1 MERELLA
8 TTTTTSPPGVRLP
21 RMAIVEG
28 RGVLLHEECDPKRVE
43 RLSERLQQDGF
54 LKNPP
59 IATPLD
65 RLPGPLVVL
74 DGANRVMALSNL
86 GYPYQLVQIVDYF
99 DPAITLDVWRHLLL
113 DIPGVEL
120 IERIAGAVGTRI
132 ERVPPEEAQARLR
145 RGEILC
151 AVTLPGG
158 ASYTVGQASDLLS
171 NVELLA
177 RVVEVYKYTA
187 RIYRVQGDDLAALSQ
202 EYGGAEAL
210 VSFPPFTKEEILAIA
225 QNGAKLPTG
234 ITRHVIPG
242 RALRV
247 NLPLELL
254 EGSAP
259 VDQANSRLQELIRE
273 KLRDHRVRFY
283 PEATVLF
290 DE

>member
-1 MERELLA
+1 MERELV
-8 TTTTTSPPGVRLP
+8 TTTTTASAYGLRLP
-21 RMAIVEG
+21 WMAIVEG
-28 RGVLLHEECDPKRVE
+28 RWVLLHEECDPKRVE

-74 DGANRVMALSNL
+74 DGANRVMALTQL
-86 GYPYQLVQIVDYF
+86 GYPYQLVQVVDYF
-99 DPAITLDVWRHLLL
+99 DPGIILDVWRHLLL
-113 DIPGVEL
+113 DIQGVEL
-120 IERIAGAVGTRI
+120 IERIAGALGPGI
-132 ERVPPEEAQARLR
+132 KQIPPEEARVRLR
-145 RGEILC
+145 KGEILC
-151 AVTLPGG
+151 AITLPDGT
-158 ASYTVGQASDLLS
+158 AYAVGQASDLLGG
-171 NVELLA
+171 VELLA
-177 RVVEVYKYTA
+177 RIVAAYKYTA
-187 RIYRVQGDDLAALSQ
+187 RIYRVLGDDLAALAQ

-210 VSFPPFTKEEILAIA
+210 VTFPPFTKEEILIIA

-254 EGSAP
+254 GGSLS
-259 VDQANSRLQELIRE
+259 VDQANAKLQEHIRE
-273 KLRDHRVRFY
+273 RLRDHRVRFY